1 MCSSWFLNNTFSEL
15 SFKFRLL
22 EFYFKWSN
30 KDHVFMTWPLN
41 TNTHPFRSAGSE
53 WYTCLP
59 FSAMVRVPTCVVS
72 LWLTRTG
79 WNWLFDSVEL
89 DGKFIWLMG
98 TLPFCSGVS
107 SNGFLRTDSGVDVA
121 MTLISGT
128 VGGICFRQV
137 WEWASCSFFIWR
149 IATVALKAC
158 WSDEIMIS
166 DSQFRAGK
174 NWS

>member
-1 MCSSWFLNNTFSEL
+1 
-15 SFKFRLL
+15 
-22 EFYFKWSN
+22 
-30 KDHVFMTWPLN
+30 
-41 TNTHPFRSAGSE
+41 
-53 WYTCLP
+53 
-59 FSAMVRVPTCVVS
+59 MVRVPTWVVS

-79 WNWLFDSVEL
+79 WYWLFDSVEL
-89 DGKFIWLMG
+89 DGKFIWILG

-107 SNGFLRTDSGVDVA
+107 ANSFLRTDSGVDVA

-158 WSDEIMIS
+158 WVTRSWFQIVSIVQERTEANR
-166 DSQFRAGK
+166 QFQLCFSIQSHFDCILK
-174 NWS
+174 HEVKWKTIKLIFLYE